1 MNKKYLHIII
11 TIFFL
16 FFVTGYSKIS
26 FSLDNTLKKFEWE
39 KRILL
44 IIAKSENEKI
54 ILKAKEFF
62 DKYTCK
68 NQERNLKLVT
78 VVTSQIK
85 TLTIPKKFRYRFGIW
100 LIGYDG
106 NEKAYSNDSSLLDQ
120 VHNII
125 DTMPIRVS
133 EMIANKSKCN

>member
-54 ILKAKEFF
+54 ILETKKFF
-62 DKYTCK
+62 EKYICR
-68 NQERNLKLVT
+68 NNERNLKLIT
-78 VVTSQIK
+78 VVTSKIK
-85 TLTIPKKFRYRFGIW
+85 AFTIPKKFRNRYGIW

-106 NEKAYSNDSSLLDQ
+106 KEKAYSNDSSLLNQ

-125 DTMPIRVS
+125 DSMPIRLS
-133 EMIANKSKCN
+133 EMIATKSKCD